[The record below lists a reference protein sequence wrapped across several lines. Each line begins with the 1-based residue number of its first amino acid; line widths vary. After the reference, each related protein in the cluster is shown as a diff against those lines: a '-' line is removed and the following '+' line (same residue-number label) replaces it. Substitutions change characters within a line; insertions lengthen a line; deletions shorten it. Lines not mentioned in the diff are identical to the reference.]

1 VDEVCVKVT
10 FLTRTVGRLIIG
22 VQVRREVVDQQT
34 LVIEIE
40 EQNQVRMALNENAL
54 ALLQSNC

>member
-1 VDEVCVKVT
+1 MDEVCVKVT
-10 FLTRTVGRLIIG
+10 FLIRTVGRLIIG

-34 LVIEIE
+34 LVIEVE